1 MSTAR
6 AVTRV
11 EEDDDDAATG
21 CGTGGG
27 GADIFET
34 PRYCVDVD
42 DEFF

>member
-6 AVTRV
+6 AVTRA
-11 EEDDDDAATG
+11 EDDDDAAAG

-27 GADIFET
+27 GADSLET
-34 PRYCVDVD
+34 PKYCVDVD